1 MKSHNRKQINN
12 GMNFLL
18 VDKLSKTKFRC
29 FDCAMFFAN
38 KGSKV
43 DVEVGH
49 INKFYSSTKAKS
61 KVGQ

>member
-1 MKSHNRKQINN
+1 MCDLGNEWQPQTLYGMVWYTIFTTKSFN
-12 GMNFLL
+12 
-18 VDKLSKTKFRC
+18 SS
-29 FDCAMFFAN
+29 
-38 KGSKV
+38 SKV

>member
-1 MKSHNRKQINN
+1 MAHYAQHKEEVYSCEECFKSFN
-12 GMNFLL
+12 
-18 VDKLSKTKFRC
+18 SS
-29 FDCAMFFAN
+29 
-38 KGSKV
+38 SKV